1 MLRFAHYV
9 SRITPYVS
17 RITPYVSRITHHV
30 LLVCGLL
37 IFSATPLYAQGPHR
51 AGLVVQF
58 SDGTVVTRCVT
69 FAEDEISGED
79 VLRRSGLTVIF
90 DYTSG
95 LGTRVCKIEADG
107 CDVPAEDCWC
117 QCQGSP
123 CLYWNYF
130 YIADGV
136 WRYSGLGC
144 GSRTVRDGGI
154 EGWVWGNGR
163 TPPPLISLDDI
174 CGTSTAANTPIPTVP
189 APPSPTPLEASTTAP
204 PSPTASEPGASPA
217 LSPTALAPGATFT
230 PRTVSTSGQPSPTP
244 PDSRTPFNDEATTTA
259 PSANLG
265 GYAAFAVIVL
275 VLSGL
280 GLYLRKRMS

>member
-1 MLRFAHYV
+1 MVRGACC
-9 SRITPYVS
+9 
-17 RITPYVSRITHHV
+17 V
-30 LLVCGLL
+30 LLVCSLL
-37 IFSATPLYAQGPHR
+37 IFVATPLYAQEPNR

-79 VLRRSGLTVIF
+79 VLQRSGLTVIF

-95 LGTRVCKIEADG
+95 LGTRVCKIEAEG

-130 YIADGV
+130 YVADGA

-144 GSRTVRDGGI
+144 GSRTVRDGDI
-154 EGWVWGNGR
+154 EGWVWGDGR

-174 CGTSTAANTPIPTVP
+174 CGMSTATNTPMSTAT
-189 APPSPTPLEASTTAP
+189 APPSPTPFKAGTTAP
-204 PSPTASEPGASPA
+204 PSPTTSEPGASPPS
-217 LSPTALAPGATFT
+217 SPTAPAPGATST
-230 PRTVSTSGQPSPTP
+230 PHAVPTVVQPSPTP
-244 PDSRTPFNDEATTTA
+244 PDSRTPFSDEATTTA
-259 PSANLG
+259 PPANLG
-265 GYAAFAVIVL
+265 SYAAFAVIVL
-275 VLSGL
+275 VLGGL
-280 GLYLRKRMS
+280 GLFLRKRMS